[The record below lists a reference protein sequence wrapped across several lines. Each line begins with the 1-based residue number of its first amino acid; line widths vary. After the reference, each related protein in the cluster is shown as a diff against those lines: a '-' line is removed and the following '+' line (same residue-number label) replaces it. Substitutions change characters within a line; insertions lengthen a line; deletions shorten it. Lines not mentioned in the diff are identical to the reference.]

1 MKKLNIFMSALL
13 GIAFTACT
21 ENYDPEVGPQTYLP
35 ESPLAASDVTM
46 SSEASAI
53 NIESLID
60 AGEAIRIGTVT
71 VREGALPVNTV
82 IKAEVEFSNDPGYAD
97 AVILPASIDES
108 NVVTV
113 SPSDLQDAYFE
124 YISRNPKTID
134 LYMRTTLLTVTNG
147 ASEAIIGKPGEN
159 YYAEQAVQ
167 FTPLFKVQISP
178 AYYIIGA
185 AAGWSVD
192 GARTQKFEHSD
203 ADVYEDP
210 IFSIVVETGGDDCWF
225 AIADD
230 TSLDAINAD
239 DWNQLFGT
247 KGESEDL
254 TGNIDRRT
262 NLGGDHSFHVLNA
275 KKIRITL
282 DMMEYSYKIEPVNI
296 AENYYLIGGDGEWSA
311 ESAMNMAFM
320 HSDKDVFE
328 DPIFTYVFPG
338 NEGSGDIWFAFG
350 DKDAIDAVAAD
361 DWTKL
366 FGTTGESTDLSGS
379 FDYRYNLGGDHSF
392 CVDGKAKFYRFQV
405 NMADKTYTI
414 TELNFDPYIYFIGA
428 TDGWTNAEQKLALA
442 DDNGL
447 YTGYLYCA
455 DPNEW
460 GNEFKFQKIPGDWDS
475 QLNSG
480 TFTGGITGDFA
491 DGGDNIKAVAGEG
504 VYYVTLDMANL
515 TLNAVRITNMNL
527 VGDFNGWNN
536 ADDAQQM
543 TWDAENYCFV
553 IENAGVNEVGWKFT
567 TNNSWDV
574 NLGANDS
581 VEPSDNIS
589 DLVANGKNLGVVG
602 KTIKLYPTRRDSNC
616 IYCTVE

>member
-46 SSEASAI
+46 TSEASAI

-178 AYYIIGA
+178 DYYIIGA
-185 AAGWSVD
+185 NAGWSTD
-192 GARTQKFEHSD
+192 GAHLQRFEHSD
-203 ADVYEDP
+203 LDVYEDP
-210 IFSIVVETGGDDCWF
+210 IFTIVVETGGDDCWF

-230 TSLDAINAD
+230 IALDAIEAG

-254 TGNIDRRT
+254 EGNMDRRT
-262 NLGGDHSFHVLNA
+262 NLGGDHSFHVQNA
-275 KKIRITL
+275 KRLRITIN
-282 DMMEYSYKIEPVNI
+282 MMEYSYKIEPVNI
-296 AENYYLIGGDGEWSA
+296 AEAYYLIGGPGDWSA
-311 ESAMNMAFM
+311 EAAIGMPFN

-328 DPIFTYVFPG
+328 DPIFTYTFAG
-338 NEGSGDIWFAFG
+338 TGSDMWFAFG
-350 DKDAIDAVAAD
+350 DSEAIDAVAGD

-366 FGTTGESTDLSGS
+366 FGTTGASEDLSGS
-379 FDYRYNLGGDHSF
+379 FDRRYNLDGDHSF
-392 CVDGKAKFYRFQV
+392 HVDGQAKFYRFQI
-405 NMADKTYTI
+405 NMSDMTYEI
-414 TELNFDPYIYFIGA
+414 TELNFDPFVYFIGA
-428 TDGWTNAEQKLALA
+428 TDGWTNAEQKLALT
-442 DDNGL
+442 DDSGV

-491 DGGDNIKAVAGEG
+491 DGGDNIKAIAGEG
-504 VYYVTLDMANL
+504 VYYVTLDLANL
-515 TLNAVRITNMNL
+515 TLNAVFITNMNL
-527 VGDFNGWNN
+527 VGDFNGWNQ

-553 IENAGVNEVGWKFT
+553 IEGAGVNENGWKFT
-567 TNNSWDV
+567 TNNSWDI
-574 NLGANDS
+574 NLGGTI
-581 VEPSDNIS
+581 DN
-589 DLVANGKNLGVVG
+589 LWANGDNLNVVG
-602 KTIKLYPTRRDSNC
+602 TTIKLYPTRRDSDN